1 MKVGILVLSAMFA
14 TASFADCKLALDIAS
29 ERGNFGLAIS
39 AEATKQLN
47 KTEELVAINSSQKSI
62 CDSALSA
69 KEVALLAANEFSA
82 TVLAF
87 EESAK
92 VCTGDNDAMVAEYY
106 ADLATKNKEANLEI
120 AKKMDKV
127 LADKC
132 F

>member
-1 MKVGILVLSAMFA
+1 MKLGVLVLSALFA
-14 TASFADCKLALDIAS
+14 TTSFADCKLALDIAS
-29 ERGNFGLAIS
+29 ERGNMGLVVA

-62 CDSALSA
+62 CDSAFST
-69 KEVALLAANEFSA
+69 KEVALLAANEFSG
-82 TVLAF
+82 TILAY

-106 ADLATKNKEANLEI
+106 IGLASEKKQANLEI
-120 AKKMDKV
+120 AKKMDTV